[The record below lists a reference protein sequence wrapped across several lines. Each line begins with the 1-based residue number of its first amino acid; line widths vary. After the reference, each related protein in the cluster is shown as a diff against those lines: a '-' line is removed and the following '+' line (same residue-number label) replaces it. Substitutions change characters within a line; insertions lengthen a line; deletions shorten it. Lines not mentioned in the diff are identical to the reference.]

1 LTCERKVRVAD
12 ALNVKKPETFESVE
26 WTERCERVWVEGVKI
41 VY

>member
-12 ALNVKKPETFESVE
+12 VLSAKKPETCESVE
-26 WTERCERVWVEGVKI
+26 WTERRERVWVEGVKI